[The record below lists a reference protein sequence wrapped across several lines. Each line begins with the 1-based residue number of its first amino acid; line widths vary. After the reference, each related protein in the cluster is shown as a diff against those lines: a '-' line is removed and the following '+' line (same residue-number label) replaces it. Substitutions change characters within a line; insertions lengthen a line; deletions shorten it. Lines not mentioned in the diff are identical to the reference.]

1 MISIETATRHNREPS
16 KVLRQVESGK
26 TVMIEKFGE
35 QVAAIIPWP
44 HKTTGKDLAR
54 RLEGLRPAPE
64 AADELE
70 AIIEGMN
77 HAGRR
82 SY

>member
-1 MISIETATRHNREPS
+1 
-16 KVLRQVESGK
+16 
-26 TVMIEKFGE
+26 MIEKFGE